1 MRILFL
7 GDIVGQTGCTAIKAN
22 LQKIIKKENIDFTIV
37 NGENAADEGV
47 GITQNILDEFLSC
60 GVDVVTSGNHIWDQK
75 ETNEFIKNGDGT
87 SKTQWQLP

>member
-7 GDIVGQTGCTAIKAN
+7 GDVVGQTGCTAIKAN

-47 GITQNILDEFLSC
+47 GIDRKS
-60 GVDVVTSGNHIWDQK
+60 VV
-75 ETNEFIKNGDGT
+75 
-87 SKTQWQLP
+87 